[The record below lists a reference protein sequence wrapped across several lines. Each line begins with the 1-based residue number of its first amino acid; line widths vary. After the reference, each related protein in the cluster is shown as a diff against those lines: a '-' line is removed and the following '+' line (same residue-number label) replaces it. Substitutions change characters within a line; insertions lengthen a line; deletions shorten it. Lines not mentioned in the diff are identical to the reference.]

1 MTTSLH
7 TIAEVA
13 LDTGIQ
19 KDTLRVWER
28 RYGFPVPKRGEADER
43 SYDDDQLAR
52 LRLIKR
58 LLDAGMRA
66 GQVVPQPLEVLN
78 ELVQDK
84 AQTNVADTSAANAT
98 VDPLLDL
105 LFQHARKRLHDSLM
119 VHVQT
124 RGLSSAIEQIISPM
138 AARVGERWM
147 RGELAI
153 YEEHLFT
160 AVVQSVLQ
168 QGMAQLPLQGAGEAP
183 KVLLTTVNNEPHA
196 LGLLMAECMF
206 AQMGCDRISLGPR
219 TPVNDLAAAA
229 RVMNADIVALSF
241 SSHSSPKEAFAAIT
255 QLREQLPDSVA
266 IWAGG
271 SAATL
276 RLASSSDAVKVFGS
290 ARELL
295 SAITQW
301 RSTRH

>member
-1 MTTSLH
+1 MTNTRHS
-7 TIAEVA
+7 IADVA
-13 LDTGIQ
+13 FDTGIQ

-28 RYGFPVPKRGEADER
+28 RYGFPVPQRSDSDER
-43 SYDDDQLAR
+43 SYDGTQLAR

-58 LLDAGMRA
+58 LLDTGMRA

-78 ELVQDK
+78 ELLQSRT
-84 AQTNVADTSAANAT
+84 QTAVADASAANA
-98 VDPLLDL
+98 VLEPLLNL
-105 LFQHARKRLHDSLM
+105 LMQHARKRLHDSLM

-124 RGLSSAIEQIISPM
+124 MGLSNTIERIISPM

-147 RGELAI
+147 RGDLAI

-160 AVVQSVLQ
+160 AVVQSVLL
-168 QGMAQLPLQGAGEAP
+168 QGMSQLPLQGAGESP
-183 KVLLTTVNNEPHA
+183 KVLLTTINNEPHA

-219 TPVNDLAAAA
+219 TPVADLASAA

-241 SSHSSPKEAFAAIT
+241 SSHSSPKDALSGLT
-255 QLREQLPDSVA
+255 QLREQLPAHTV
-266 IWAGG
+266 IWVGG

-276 RLASSSDAVKVFGS
+276 RLVTDPNVAQVFGQARDLMS
-290 ARELL
+290 AV
-295 SAITQW
+295 TQW
-301 RSTRH
+301 RATH

>member
-1 MTTSLH
+1 MNNTRHS
-7 TIAEVA
+7 IADVA
-13 LDTGIQ
+13 FDTGIQ

-28 RYGFPVPKRGEADER
+28 RYGFPLPQRSDSDER
-43 SYDDDQLAR
+43 SYDGTQLAR

-58 LLDAGMRA
+58 LLDTGMRA

-78 ELVQDK
+78 ELLQSR
-84 AQTNVADTSAANAT
+84 AQTAVADASAANAMLE
-98 VDPLLDL
+98 PLLDL
-105 LFQHARKRLHDSLM
+105 LMQHARKRLHDSLM

-124 RGLSSAIEQIISPM
+124 MGLSNAIERIISPM

-147 RGELAI
+147 LGDLAI

-160 AVVQSVLQ
+160 AVVQSVLL
-168 QGMAQLPLQGAGEAP
+168 QGMSQLPLQGAGESP
-183 KVLLTTVNNEPHA
+183 KVLLTTINNEPHA

-219 TPVNDLAAAA
+219 TPVADLASAA

-241 SSHSSPKEAFAAIT
+241 SSHSSPKDALSGLT
-255 QLREQLPDSVA
+255 QLRELLPAHTV
-266 IWAGG
+266 IWVGG

-276 RLASSSDAVKVFGS
+276 RLVTDPNVAQVFGQARDLMS
-290 ARELL
+290 AV
-295 SAITQW
+295 TQW
-301 RSTRH
+301 RATH

>member
-1 MTTSLH
+1 MNNTRHS
-7 TIAEVA
+7 IADVA
-13 LDTGIQ
+13 FDTGIQ

-28 RYGFPVPKRGEADER
+28 RYGFPIPQRSDSDER
-43 SYDDDQLAR
+43 SYDGTQLAR

-58 LLDAGMRA
+58 LLDTGMRA

-78 ELVQDK
+78 ELLQSR
-84 AQTNVADTSAANAT
+84 AQTAVADASAANA
-98 VDPLLDL
+98 VLEPLLNL
-105 LFQHARKRLHDSLM
+105 LMQHARKRLHDSLM

-124 RGLSSAIEQIISPM
+124 MGLSNTIERIISPM

-147 RGELAI
+147 RGDLAI

-160 AVVQSVLQ
+160 AVVQSVLL
-168 QGMAQLPLQGAGEAP
+168 QGMSQLPLQGAGESP
-183 KVLLTTVNNEPHA
+183 KVLLTTINNEPHA

-219 TPVNDLAAAA
+219 TPVADLASAA

-241 SSHSSPKEAFAAIT
+241 SSQSSPKDALSGLT
-255 QLREQLPDSVA
+255 QLREQLPAHTV
-266 IWAGG
+266 IWVGG

-276 RLASSSDAVKVFGS
+276 RLVTDPNVARVFGQARDLMS
-290 ARELL
+290 AV
-295 SAITQW
+295 TQW
-301 RSTRH
+301 RATH